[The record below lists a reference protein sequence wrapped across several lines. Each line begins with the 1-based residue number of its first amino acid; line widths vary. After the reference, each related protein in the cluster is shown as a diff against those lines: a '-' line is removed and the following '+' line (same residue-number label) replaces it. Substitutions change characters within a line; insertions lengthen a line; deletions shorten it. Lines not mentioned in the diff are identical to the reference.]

1 MGQPY
6 LCDQTGGLG
15 ARYSRKAL
23 SPSAHF
29 RGLDEQ
35 SINTNK
41 AEIKTMEENAKF
53 MMRRADIAL
62 AIQEIE
68 RDFLEVI
75 QEDIA
80 RLIFLASTR
89 DYQAGRYQHDVM
101 AFLYSEEM
109 TDEALAACHRKVFD
123 RVSITPLPELV
134 WQLNNYLVSVI
145 MPQSEVIQLWR
156 KHTPYHILPPR
167 DCDPLAAEMFLSNI
181 KVALAI
187 LEERSKTEL
196 PAEQYQI
203 SSNIADLV

>member
-1 MGQPY
+1 
-6 LCDQTGGLG
+6 
-15 ARYSRKAL
+15 
-23 SPSAHF
+23 
-29 RGLDEQ
+29 
-35 SINTNK
+35 
-41 AEIKTMEENAKF
+41 MEENAKF

-89 DYQAGRYQHDVM
+89 DYQTNRYQHDVM

-123 RVSITPLPELV
+123 RVSITPLSELV
-134 WQLNNYLVSVI
+134 WQLNNYLYSVI
-145 MPQSEVIQLWR
+145 MPQSEVIKLWR

-167 DCDPLAAEMFLSNI
+167 ECDPLAAEMFLSNV

-187 LEERSKTEL
+187 LEERSKTES
-196 PAEQYQI
+196 PARQYPI
-203 SSNIADLV
+203 SSNIADLA